1 MFRERPGT
9 LQTAMRFAARSIS
22 TAPAATLAAA
32 SQPRRPM
39 NSTDFFKA
47 LAGSVSELVFIWT
60 EAGQMLWTNEAF
72 VRETG
77 LTVEDFGFRNPD
89 NPFIHPADL
98 PQLLEQMGAFAASD
112 ARRSPPIANRFFDA
126 WGRTRSLV
134 SVVHKV
140 DWEGTPALAIVSSL
154 VGEGRDRA
162 AADDRP
168 RALMEA
174 ADDGILELSVDG
186 AVVYS
191 NRRFQAFVGAHPVQI
206 ARRHFVDFLATEDRA
221 AALAALQKLRDE
233 KVPVAFEARLRA
245 RDGVARWLAVH
256 VSPVRLLEGAADML
270 VIARDVTEARR
281 LEERLRQRQ
290 RLESLGVL
298 VAGIAHDLNNIAT
311 SVLANASLAERS
323 VAPGTDLAVM
333 LRDIR
338 VAAQRARSLNSAL
351 LAYAGKAPTQTAVVD
366 VARAADETLRLV
378 SALEPKSVQL
388 VRVAEGDLRV
398 RADAAQLGQV
408 LLNLLTNAAD
418 AIGPGP
424 GTVLL
429 ETRKLTVGEGE
440 SAEPPP
446 GRWVACSPP
455 PGRYALVRVRDDGC
469 GMNPAM
475 VEKIFDPFFTTKEQG
490 RGLGLSIVLGILQ
503 GHAGHLRI
511 DTEPGR
517 GTTFD
522 LLLPLAPDDATLPSV
537 PSSPA
542 AAPPRLDGRVLFVD
556 DEAAIRSISRRIL
569 EEVGHEVVLAANAEE
584 ALSVFR
590 ADPAAIAVAVLD
602 YTMPGMNGRELAR
615 RLRAIRP
622 ELPIVQASG
631 LYQTEGDDGANL
643 VFLAKPFLAAELERA
658 IAAAW
663 ARSNS

>member
-1 MFRERPGT
+1 
-9 LQTAMRFAARSIS
+9 
-22 TAPAATLAAA
+22 
-32 SQPRRPM
+32 M
-39 NSTDFFKA
+39 NSTDLFKA

-126 WGRTRSLV
+126 WGRTLSLV
-134 SVVHKV
+134 SVIHKV
-140 DWEGTPALAIVSSL
+140 DWEGTPALAIVSSI
-154 VGEGRDRA
+154 VREGCDRA
-162 AADDRP
+162 AADDRS

-186 AVVYS
+186 TVVYS

-206 ARRHFVDFLATEDRA
+206 AKRHFVDFLAAEDRA
-221 AALAALQKLRDE
+221 DALAALQNLRDE
-233 KVPVAFEARLRA
+233 KVPVAFEARLTA
-245 RDGVARWLAVH
+245 RDGAARWLAVH

-298 VAGIAHDLNNIAT
+298 VAGIAHDLNNITT

-323 VAPGTDLAVM
+323 VAPGTDVAVM

-338 VAAQRARSLNSAL
+338 VAAERARSLNSAL
-351 LAYAGKAPTQTAVVD
+351 LAYAGKAPTQTSVVD
-366 VARAADETLRLV
+366 VARVADETLRLV

-388 VRVAEGDLRV
+388 VRVTEGDLRV

-429 ETRKLTVGEGE
+429 ETRKLTVGDGE
-440 SAEPPP
+440 SAEPLP
-446 GRWVACSPP
+446 GRWVASSPP

-490 RGLGLSIVLGILQ
+490 RGLGLSVVLGILQ
-503 GHAGHLRI
+503 RAGHLRI
-511 DTEPGR
+511 DTQPGR

-522 LLLPLAPDDATLPSV
+522 LLLPLAPDDVALPSV

-542 AAPPRLDGRVLFVD
+542 AARARLDGRVLFVD
-556 DEAAIRSISRRIL
+556 DEAPIRSISRRIL
-569 EEVGHEVVLAANAEE
+569 EEVGHEVVLAADAEE

-602 YTMPGMNGRELAR
+602 YTMPGMNGRDLAR

-631 LYQTEGDDGANL
+631 LYQTEEDDGANL
-643 VFLAKPFLAAELERA
+643 VFLAKPFLAAELEGA